1 MTFLIRTIDFT
12 AAGREIIRDRT
23 HEGETLSIGR
33 SADNDLQLIDL
44 AVEQH
49 HAVIE
54 PAGEHAKDGQLR
66 AAASGTLGFGQD
78 GKTVTEALF
87 DPATGTELSFGS
99 YRLAFSQEAG
109 SPVTITQT
117 KVADAASD
125 SDALTGFA
133 LSSALP
139 SKRIMAWIGLAVI
152 LLAFLAIPVYSHL
165 TRDRDIEV
173 DAEKPGQVAM
183 DSSWSTGALSSA
195 HHDLEDNCEAC
206 HVEPFQSVQD
216 STCLTCHEG
225 IDDHAEIPRQLTG
238 AGPISQADQVQWDIA
253 EYFGKEGQGSC
264 TTCHTEHEGKVEME
278 PTTQAFC
285 ADCHDGMDKRLTDT
299 KLGNAGDF
307 SRDHP
312 QFKVRVRTGPGQL
325 EPTRMV
331 MTKGMTDY
339 NGMIFPHDIHLDAG
353 SGVTRMARNLG
364 GKGYGKTLVCAD
376 CHTYTE
382 DKDDFAPVNMEEDC
396 SACHSLVIGRTAD
409 GFRSLTHGD
418 VGKALA
424 DLRTV
429 AGASV
434 GAKRA
439 AISRPKPQGLERK
452 RPGRLGGSSVPG
464 RRYPTF
470 GKPKPSLIATNNI
483 LSRTGVCGECH
494 IRTTVNGRA
503 DLMPVFQSDYY
514 LVKGRFTHEAH
525 TEETCSTCHAADTSS
540 SSADLL
546 LPDIAVCRDCHIGEK
561 IGQRPTKDEVPSSCA
576 MCHQYHPPSGKL
588 PSDHPATKKNI
599 TALLGRQGR

>member
-117 KVADAASD
+117 KGAGAASA

-195 HHDLEDNCEAC
+195 H
-206 HVEPFQSVQD
+206 
-216 STCLTCHEG
+216 
-225 IDDHAEIPRQLTG
+225 
-238 AGPISQADQVQWDIA
+238 
-253 EYFGKEGQGSC
+253 
-264 TTCHTEHEGKVEME
+264 
-278 PTTQAFC
+278 
-285 ADCHDGMDKRLTDT
+285 
-299 KLGNAGDF
+299 
-307 SRDHP
+307 
-312 QFKVRVRTGPGQL
+312 
-325 EPTRMV
+325 
-331 MTKGMTDY
+331 
-339 NGMIFPHDIHLDAG
+339 
-353 SGVTRMARNLG
+353 
-364 GKGYGKTLVCAD
+364 
-376 CHTYTE
+376 
-382 DKDDFAPVNMEEDC
+382 
-396 SACHSLVIGRTAD
+396 
-409 GFRSLTHGD
+409 
-418 VGKALA
+418 
-424 DLRTV
+424 
-429 AGASV
+429 
-434 GAKRA
+434 
-439 AISRPKPQGLERK
+439 
-452 RPGRLGGSSVPG
+452 
-464 RRYPTF
+464 
-470 GKPKPSLIATNNI
+470 
-483 LSRTGVCGECH
+483 
-494 IRTTVNGRA
+494 
-503 DLMPVFQSDYY
+503 
-514 LVKGRFTHEAH
+514 
-525 TEETCSTCHAADTSS
+525 
-540 SSADLL
+540 
-546 LPDIAVCRDCHIGEK
+546 
-561 IGQRPTKDEVPSSCA
+561 
-576 MCHQYHPPSGKL
+576 
-588 PSDHPATKKNI
+588 
-599 TALLGRQGR
+599 